1 MTFDEWKWGTDEVL
15 MEIDMR
21 IEDLMEKRRDCEGDL
36 NLSKMIELDA
46 VINELRLWHA
56 RITLHTLPDIAS
68 DDGI

>member
-15 MEIDMR
+15 IEIGMR
-21 IEDLMEKRRDCEGDL
+21 IEDLREARANCEGDL

-46 VINELRLWHA
+46 VINELRLWQA
-56 RITLHTLPDIAS
+56 RITLHTLPDIAA